1 MLSIEEE
8 GERREVE
15 RGERQAV
22 LQTYQGGGGGR
33 YGQRVSCGE

>member
-22 LQTYQGGGGGR
+22 LQTYQGGALWTESELWG
-33 YGQRVSCGE
+33 VN